1 MQIFCLSC
9 SFGSRCCD
17 VCQQRRYFGNFHQSV
32 PSIQRKSAHKKKQGV
47 KSDAGLAR
55 THSSSFAESAPV
67 SMTTQRNPSFTIP
80 TFLRTSVKHDPFGS
94 NVKLFPLT
102 SCNPRPQRQGNRG
115 GEHKRDQPCASRKI
129 SSSKASKKSSRIL
142 NPPPPTPQL
151 LWVCYYINRAA
162 TLWGNEVGRKRPS
175 FSP

>member
-1 MQIFCLSC
+1 MK
-9 SFGSRCCD
+9 R
-17 VCQQRRYFGNFHQSV
+17 
-32 PSIQRKSAHKKKQGV
+32 GV

-102 SCNPRPQRQGNRG
+102 SCNPGPQRQGNRG
-115 GEHKRDQPCASRKI
+115 GEHKGDISPAPAGKYHHQRHLKRVRAS
-129 SSSKASKKSSRIL
+129 
-142 NPPPPTPQL
+142 
-151 LWVCYYINRAA
+151 
-162 TLWGNEVGRKRPS
+162 
-175 FSP
+175 